1 MTTDPIVATTPPA
14 ALPSVSPTDSPEK
27 IKGAAQQFE
36 ALLIAQVLTM
46 AHDPEGGWLGGGD
59 SASGAATSFAEQQ
72 FAQVIA
78 QQGGFGL
85 GQIISQGLNHRRETS
100 SPPPEAQTTP
110 RQFPVRSTPPV
121 SPLHTA
127 PLPD

>member
-1 MTTDPIVATTPPA
+1 MTITDRIAAAVPPV
-14 ALPSVSPTDSPEK
+14 ALPSVNPADSPEK
-27 IKGAAQQFE
+27 VKAAAQQFE

-59 SASGAATSFAEQQ
+59 SASGAATGLAEQQ

-85 GQIISQGLNHRRETS
+85 SQLISQGLAH
-100 SPPPEAQTTP
+100 AQ
-110 RQFPVRSTPPV
+110 QASRS
-121 SPLHTA
+121 
-127 PLPD
+127 